1 MAQLLSALAVLRV
14 LQVSITNADTI
25 FS

>member
-1 MAQLLSALAVLRV
+1 MAQLLSALAVVRV